1 MTLNSATIDILNNIR
16 LLVLDVDGVLTDG
29 KLYFSETGEA
39 LKAFNTLDGH
49 GIKMLQQ
56 AGVEIAIITG
66 REHPAVLKRASDLG
80 IKHILCGRED
90 KHQALIELLEILPF
104 TNEQTAMM
112 GDDWPDL
119 LAMQKAGFSAT
130 VPNAAEAVL
139 DYADWCST
147 KQGGSGAVREFCEV
161 ILKAQ
166 NQYEKMLNAY
176 LHKEQQG

>member
-1 MTLNSATIDILNNIR
+1 MSTELSINQKLAEIR

-29 KLYFSETGEA
+29 KLYFGEHGDT

-49 GIKMLQQ
+49 GIKLLQQ
-56 AGVEIAIITG
+56 AGITVGIITG
-66 REHPAVLKRASDLG
+66 RTHPAVLKRAGDLG
-80 IKHILCGRED
+80 IEHILCGRED
-90 KHQALIELLEILPF
+90 KHKALQEMWQSMSV
-104 TNEQTAMM
+104 TAEQTAMM

-119 LAMQKAGFSAT
+119 LAMQYTGFAAT

-147 KQGGSGAVREFCEV
+147 KQGGTGAVREFAEQ

-166 NQYEKMLNAY
+166 GKYQQALDNYLNPP
-176 LHKEQQG
+176 QG

>member
-1 MTLNSATIDILNNIR
+1 MALDSTTAAKLQKIR

-49 GIKMLQQ
+49 GIKMLQK
-56 AGVEIAIITG
+56 AGIDVAIITG
-66 REHPAVLKRASDLG
+66 REHPAVLKRAGDLG
-80 IKHILCGRED
+80 IQHILCGRED
-90 KHQALIELLEILPF
+90 KHQALVELLEKLPF
-104 TNEQTAMM
+104 TGAETAMM

-119 LAMQKAGFSAT
+119 LAMQKTGFAAT

-139 DYADWCST
+139 DYADWCSI
-147 KQGGSGAVREFCEV
+147 KPGGTGAVRELCEA

-166 NQYEKMLNAY
+166 NKYEHVLSAY
-176 LHKEQQG
+176 LNKEQQA

>member
-1 MTLNSATIDILNNIR
+1 MSLEISVTEKLKNIR

-39 LKAFNTLDGH
+39 LKTFNTLDGH
-49 GIKMLQQ
+49 GIKMLQK
-56 AGVEIAIITG
+56 AGIEVAIITG

-90 KHQALIELLEILPF
+90 KHQALLELLQGLPF
-104 TNEQTAMM
+104 SHEQTAMM

-119 LAMQKAGFSAT
+119 LAMQLAGFSAT

-139 DYADWCST
+139 EYADWCST
-147 KQGGSGAVREFCEV
+147 KSGGTGAVREFCEA

-166 NQYEKMLNAY
+166 DLYELVLSAY
-176 LHKEQQG
+176 LQKEH